1 MSGKVFVIGLDC
13 AEPSLIFEKWRDDL
27 PNLRRFANLGVFG
40 ELESTIPPITVPA
53 WMCMMTGKDPG
64 TLGIY
69 GFRNRSDHSYNRL
82 NFANST
88 RVQEPTLWDI
98 LAQHGKKSI
107 ALGVPLTYPPR
118 PIHGHLV
125 ADFLTPDT
133 NSDYTYPPAL
143 KEEIREQFGEYH
155 FDTKDFRTEEKDR
168 LLSDIYTMTR
178 QRFEVAR
185 YLARKKEWDFF
196 IMVEMGL
203 DRIHHAFWK
212 FFDPAH
218 PKYEQGNRFENAIH
232 DYYVAVDAE
241 IGRLIETMDEDTTL
255 LIVSDHGAKRMDG
268 AICFNQWLIQEGY
281 LVLKE
286 TPQSVTKFD
295 VDSVDWAKTTAW
307 GDGGYYGRLF
317 LNIAGREPQGTIPPN
332 EVEKVKAEITA
343 KLEALDDENGDPIGT
358 KVFRPE
364 TTYTHVRNV
373 SPDLIVY
380 FGDLHWRSVG
390 SVGHPSVWTREND
403 TGPDDANHAQQ
414 GIFLMAEARDFQR
427 GLFSK
432 AGGGERKV
440 GLSIYDIAPTVLGAF
455 GIVPPPGMGR
465 NSIGT
470 TSDAEEVYSEEEE
483 AELARRLEDL
493 GYL

>member
-1 MSGKVFVIGLDC
+1 MSRKVFVIGLDC

-27 PNLRRFANLGVFG
+27 PNLQRFSNLGVYG
-40 ELESTIPPITVPA
+40 DLESAIPPTTVPA

-69 GFRNRSDHSYNRL
+69 GFRNRSDNSYNRL
-82 NFANST
+82 HFANSA

-98 LAQHGKKSI
+98 LAQSGKKTI

-118 PIHGHLV
+118 PINGLLV
-125 ADFLTPDT
+125 GDFLTPDT
-133 NSDYTYPPAL
+133 NSDYTYPSNL
-143 KEEIREQFGEYH
+143 KHEIREQFGEYH

-168 LLSDIYTMTR
+168 LLADIYTMTH
-178 QRFEVAR
+178 QRFDVAR
-185 YLARKKEWDFF
+185 YLAKNKEWDFF
-196 IMVEMGL
+196 VMVEMGV

-212 FFDPAH
+212 YFDTAH
-218 PKYEQGNRFENAIH
+218 PKYEAGNRFENAIH

-241 IGRLIETMDEDTTL
+241 VGKLIETLDEDTTV

-268 AICFNQWLIQEGY
+268 GICFNQWLIEEGY

-286 TPQSVTKFD
+286 ATACETKFD
-295 VDSVDWAKTTAW
+295 VNLVDWEKTTAW

-317 LNIAGREPQGTIPPN
+317 LNIEGREPHGILPAAD
-332 EVEKVKAEITA
+332 VECVKAELIA
-343 KLEALDDENGDPIGT
+343 KLEALGDESGASIGT
-358 KVFRPE
+358 KVYRPE
-364 TTYTHVRNV
+364 EVYAHVRNV
-373 SPDLIVY
+373 APDLIVY

-390 SVGHPSVWTREND
+390 SIGHPSIWTREND
-403 TGPDDANHAQQ
+403 TGPDDANHAQF

-427 GLFSK
+427 GLYSK
-432 AGGGERKV
+432 PGGGERKT
-440 GLSIYDIAPTVLGAF
+440 GLSLYDIAPTVLRAF
-455 GIVPPPGMGR
+455 GIEPPQGVGR
-465 NSIGT
+465 NSIGSAT
-470 TSDAEEVYSEEEE
+470 DAEDVYSEEEE